1 MRSDLIRSSHP
12 KKNER
17 IQEKKSITDS
27 ISPISTTLAI
37 RDNKNQSEQVRM
49 FLFSIYSPLASHI
62 IIDRLF
68 RMMKCNY
75 NIIGCS

>member
-27 ISPISTTLAI
+27 ISTTLAI

-62 IIDRLF
+62 IIDRSF
-68 RMMKCNY
+68 RIMKCNY
-75 NIIGCS
+75 NIIDCS